1 MHDPTLTRWKKQ
13 AVFGFAGTNLKIETI
28 KNAAGRYQTAVFET
42 DEIGRLRDL
51 AIKFSKYHSSEEDAT
66 EFYESLV
73 KGFIALQEKTSYF
86 SIEDVYSDIE
96 SANLIPNHDG
106 PRKFDF
112 VRVPAGNTI
121 VGHDIKVEENERG

>member
-1 MHDPTLTRWKKQ
+1 
-13 AVFGFAGTNLKIETI
+13 
-28 KNAAGRYQTAVFET
+28 VFET

-66 EFYESLV
+66 DFYESLV